1 MQLPPSS
8 YSLNAKIVQPQAAMT
23 IIENSTGHIKAM
35 VGGRNVTGRK
45 ILNRASD
52 VPRQPGSSIKPIG
65 VYSAALQ
72 QSAEEAAAGRKHKFT
87 NFGFDKQGANLYGD
101 YLTAGSIVLDE
112 KMTVNGSVWPQ
123 NFSRSY
129 SGVQTLRTAVIN
141 SLNTCAVKVWYQVG
155 LDYSLQNVKIK
166 QTKEQG
172 HLQFGNVL
180 FF

>member
-1 MQLPPSS
+1 MAPVVDLRP
-8 YSLNAKIVQPQAAMT
+8 ATEAHR
-23 IIENSTGHIKAM
+23 E
-35 VGGRNVTGRK
+35 
-45 ILNRASD
+45 
-52 VPRQPGSSIKPIG
+52 QPGSSIKPIG

-72 QSAEEAAAGRKHKFT
+72 QSVEEAATGRKHKFT

-155 LDYSLQNVKIK
+155 LDYSLQNIK
-166 QTKEQG
+166 K
-172 HLQFGNVL
+172 FGEISYVL
-180 FF
+180 ASELHIKAS